1 MLFYDEKRN
10 SFEFNKDLL
19 EKLIEGSSSGISPSF
34 KSFSKPLFGDKK
46 YFIFKNFI
54 SKDIAL
60 KIRDYYVI
68 DNFDS
73 FQKVNS
79 MYRSFYY
86 LNSPFQ
92 YPTLIKSL
100 INRLMDFKNYIYQYN
115 DFYQNYCLNF
125 NLNPQDIPSVTK
137 NQLLH
142 SWQSVYLY
150 KNGCKFAKHIDY
162 YGELACFLIL
172 SEKGKDYDEGG
183 IEITYHDNSK
193 ILLDDDYEYGD
204 LVFLDQSKI
213 FHEVKEIQTINNQIG
228 RIQLYIPT
236 IPPNYI
242 PKKIFF
248 EGSKKPYFTS
258 NTIPFSIRSL
268 EHLKSL
274 FSDNYIHYSRT
285 KTKHKDFKL

>member
-1 MLFYDEKRN
+1 MIFYDEKRN

-19 EKLIEGSSSGISPSF
+19 EKLIEGSRSGTSPSF
-34 KSFSKPLFGDKK
+34 KSFSEPLFGDKK

-115 DFYQNYCLNF
+115 DFY
-125 NLNPQDIPSVTK
+125 
-137 NQLLH
+137 
-142 SWQSVYLY
+142 
-150 KNGCKFAKHIDY
+150 
-162 YGELACFLIL
+162 
-172 SEKGKDYDEGG
+172 
-183 IEITYHDNSK
+183 
-193 ILLDDDYEYGD
+193 
-204 LVFLDQSKI
+204 
-213 FHEVKEIQTINNQIG
+213 
-228 RIQLYIPT
+228 
-236 IPPNYI
+236 
-242 PKKIFF
+242 
-248 EGSKKPYFTS
+248 
-258 NTIPFSIRSL
+258 
-268 EHLKSL
+268 
-274 FSDNYIHYSRT
+274 
-285 KTKHKDFKL
+285 